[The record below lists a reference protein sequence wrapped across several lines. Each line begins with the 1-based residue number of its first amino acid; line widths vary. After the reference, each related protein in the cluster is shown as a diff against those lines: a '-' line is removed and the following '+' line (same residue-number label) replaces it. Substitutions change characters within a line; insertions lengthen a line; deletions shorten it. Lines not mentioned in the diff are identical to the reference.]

1 MAEQDCGE
9 RYDDNCMME
18 RNAWG
23 SPSIMVW
30 GGIGLNVK
38 LGPVIFQN
46 LGPGRGNG
54 VTATRYIDQVPRPHV
69 VPHFSRHQNKTFQ
82 QDNACAHTARATRD
96 FLQQNNVNVMNW
108 PALSPDLNPIE
119 HLWDEIQRWLNE
131 EQPSQTTAAELS
143 VAFQRVWARIPIA
156 FINRLVNSMYRR
168 CAAVINAGGGHTRY

>member
-1 MAEQDCGE
+1 
-9 RYDDNCMME
+9 MME

-23 SPSIMVW
+23 GPCIMVW

-46 LGPGRGNG
+46 LGPGIGNG
-54 VTATRYIDQVPRPHV
+54 VTAARYIDQVLRPH
-69 VPHFSRHQNKTFQ
+69 FARHQNKTFQ
-82 QDNACAHTARATRD
+82 QDNMRAHTARATRD

-119 HLWDEIQRWLNE
+119 HMWDEIQRRLFE
-131 EQPSQTTAAELS
+131 EQPKLS

>member
-1 MAEQDCGE
+1 
-9 RYDDNCMME
+9 
-18 RNAWG
+18 
-23 SPSIMVW
+23 MVW

-38 LGPVIFQN
+38 LAPVIFQN

-54 VTATRYIDQVPRPHV
+54 VTAARYIDQVLRPHV
-69 VPHFSRHQNKTFQ
+69 VPHVARHQNKTFQ

-119 HLWDEIQRWLNE
+119 HMWDEIQRRLNE
-131 EQPSQTTAAELS
+131 EQPSPTTAAELS

-168 CAAVINAGGGHTRY
+168 CAAVINAGGGHIRY